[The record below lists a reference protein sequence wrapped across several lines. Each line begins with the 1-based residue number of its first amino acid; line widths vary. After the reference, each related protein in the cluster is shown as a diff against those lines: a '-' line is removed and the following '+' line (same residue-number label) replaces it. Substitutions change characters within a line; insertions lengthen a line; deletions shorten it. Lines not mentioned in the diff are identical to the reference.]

1 MIDRCD
7 GIAEQDS
14 RAFHALMEYFAQH
27 IEKFKIII
35 KTSLKEPFKFDA
47 GQSALEHVTVQRRI
61 GHVEPKYSAQLMFD
75 LMRGNLK
82 FDKQFKSVHDLAR
95 HKLFE
100 ERFTTFEISL
110 MCKQIKYEL
119 DRGNKNQDYDFDS
132 MVEEQKLK
140 KQNINA
146 LVELQYRHIS
156 TKYGDIVPIILMLAL
171 MTNGMTLADLQRI
184 MCLGF
189 IHVNATAED
198 EVSPEVESFVNFVG
212 ENNGDSG
219 FGLGC

>member
-1 MIDRCD
+1 
-7 GIAEQDS
+7 
-14 RAFHALMEYFAQH
+14 
-27 IEKFKIII
+27 
-35 KTSLKEPFKFDA
+35 
-47 GQSALEHVTVQRRI
+47 
-61 GHVEPKYSAQLMFD
+61 MFD
-75 LMRGNLK
+75 IMRGNPK

-110 MCKQIKYEL
+110 ICKQML

-156 TKYGDIVPIILMLAL
+156 TKYRDIVPIILMLAL

-184 MCLGF
+184 MCYVHAPPEG
-189 IHVNATAED
+189 E
-198 EVSPEVESFVNFVG
+198 ESPAVESFVKFVG
-212 ENNGDSG
+212 ENNGESG

>member
-1 MIDRCD
+1 MGEHFDV
-7 GIAEQDS
+7 
-14 RAFHALMEYFAQH
+14 HA
-27 IEKFKIII
+27 
-35 KTSLKEPFKFDA
+35 
-47 GQSALEHVTVQRRI
+47 
-61 GHVEPKYSAQLMFD
+61 
-75 LMRGNLK
+75 N
-82 FDKQFKSVHDLAR
+82 
-95 HKLFE
+95 
-100 ERFTTFEISL
+100 

-198 EVSPEVESFVNFVG
+198 EESPEVESFVNFVG

>member
-1 MIDRCD
+1 
-7 GIAEQDS
+7 
-14 RAFHALMEYFAQH
+14 
-27 IEKFKIII
+27 
-35 KTSLKEPFKFDA
+35 
-47 GQSALEHVTVQRRI
+47 
-61 GHVEPKYSAQLMFD
+61 MFD
-75 LMRGNLK
+75 IMRGNPK

-110 MCKQIKYEL
+110 ICKQML

-156 TKYGDIVPIILMLAL
+156 TKYRDIVPIILMLAL

-184 MCLGF
+184 MCYVHAPHVFGKCMRHQRVKRVQQLRASLNSLEKTMVNLGLDW
-189 IHVNATAED
+189 AA
-198 EVSPEVESFVNFVG
+198 SS
-212 ENNGDSG
+212 
-219 FGLGC
+219 